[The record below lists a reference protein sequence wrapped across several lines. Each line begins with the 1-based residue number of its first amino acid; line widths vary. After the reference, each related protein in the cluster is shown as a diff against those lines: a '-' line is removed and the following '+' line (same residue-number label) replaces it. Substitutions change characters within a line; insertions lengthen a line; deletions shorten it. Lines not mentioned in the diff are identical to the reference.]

1 MGLMGRTRPPTP
13 TPRSAQQTVPL
24 LPKNYLSLCILLLLR
39 KQQSHGYDLLAR
51 LPDVGFSSPRR
62 NGRYTDSGALYRILH
77 RLERDGFVRS
87 AQAGSTG
94 AARRRIYELTPAG
107 RDELERRALAVAET
121 RDRIDE
127 FASRYESATAVG
139 PGSPSPRLPS
149 LVARR
154 MLRRPLENLPFVKSA
169 PVEPGRASRSALP

>member
-1 MGLMGRTRPPTP
+1 MMGRTRPPTP
-13 TPRSAQQTVPL
+13 PRLAEETAPL

-39 KQQSHGYDLLAR
+39 KQQSYGYELLAR

-62 NGRYTDSGALYRILH
+62 NGRYTHSGALYRILLRH
-77 RLERDGFVRS
+77 ERDGFVRS

-107 RDELERRALAVAET
+107 MDELERRAHAVAEA

-127 FASRYESATAVG
+127 FASRYESATAGG
-139 PGSPSPRLPS
+139 PGSPSHRLPS

-154 MLRRPLENLPFVKSA
+154 MLRHPLEELNLRRPK
-169 PVEPGRASRSALP
+169 RSRQKQTVR